1 MTVLQATILGLVQG
15 LTEFLPVSSSGHLV
29 LVNYH
34 LGWGE
39 NLPLHVDVATNTGTL
54 LAVLVAL
61 SRDVWRALSGAAQG
75 LISADG
81 RRSEGW
87 RLALLVLVG
96 SVPTAL
102 IGLGLR
108 PVFETLN
115 APLPVSLALA
125 VTGLILWFS
134 PRGGRKE
141 LPKQIG
147 FGDILI
153 AGVAQGLA
161 VIPGVSRSGSTIV
174 ALLWRG
180 ASGELAARLSFLM
193 YLLVSTGVAFLEAD
207 ALVGAQL
214 EPGPLFAMVATSF
227 VSGYL
232 AILWLFGIL
241 RRGQF
246 RLFAPYLW
254 LVALL
259 TLGRVAL
266 G

>member
-1 MTVLQATILGLVQG
+1 VQG

-29 LVNYH
+29 LANYH

-39 NLPLHVDVATNTGTL
+39 SLPLYVDVATNTGTL

-61 SRDVWRALSGAAQG
+61 RRDVWTAVAGAARG
-75 LISADG
+75 LVSAEA

-87 RLALLVLVG
+87 RLALLVIVG

-108 PVFETLN
+108 PIFEMLN
-115 APLPVSLALA
+115 APVPVSFALA
-125 VTGLILWFS
+125 ATGVVLWLA
-134 PRGGRKE
+134 PKGGGKTSARK
-141 LPKQIG
+141 LG
-147 FGDILI
+147 FVDALI

-161 VIPGVSRSGSTIV
+161 VIPGVSRSGSTIT

-180 ASGELAARLSFLM
+180 ADGATAARLSFLM

-207 ALVGAQL
+207 ALLGAAI
-214 EPGPLFAMVATSF
+214 EPGPLAAMIATSF
-227 VSGYL
+227 ASGYL
-232 AILWLFGIL
+232 AILWLFRIL

-246 RLFAPYLW
+246 RWFAPYLW
-254 LVALL
+254 LVAAG
-259 TLGRVAL
+259 TLARVAL
-266 G
+266 T